1 MTKFAELQDPPAPPT
16 SACTA
21 TGGNIT
27 MSLSYE
33 EALATLKSMFGDQ
46 GYTAQDLDAVLRHF
60 GGHMENTGRY
70 SAENLPL
77 LLIWIRDALRDDPTN
92 SAPCP
97 STVEALLSHG
107 GPPSE
112 LIRKLSTLPV
122 GGGSANSA
130 AGEHTVDT
138 DAELARRLAAEDQ
151 RRNARRPDVYG
162 GREHG
167 TQQSGFALAT
177 GRSNY
182 QNTRRSQR
190 NTGDAPQ
197 NRNSPPRRPHPP
209 AGTKGIGTPTTLPKD
224 FLRIPERTPD
234 RTLDSASSTGQL
246 MTDEQLARS
255 KLPSAVSS
263 RSYRG

>member
-1 MTKFAELQDPPAPPT
+1 MV
-16 SACTA
+16 
-21 TGGNIT
+21 T

-33 EALATLKSMFGDQ
+33 EALATLQSMFGDQ

-60 GGHMENTGRY
+60 GGHMENT
-70 SAENLPL
+70 
-77 LLIWIRDALRDDPTN
+77 
-92 SAPCP
+92 
-97 STVEALLSHG
+97 VETLLSHG

-112 LIRKLSTLPV
+112 LIGKLSTLPAS
-122 GGGSANSA
+122 GGSANSA
-130 AGEHTVDT
+130 AGQHTVDS

-151 RRNARRPDVYG
+151 RRNERRPDVVG

-167 TQQSGFALAT
+167 TQQSGFGLAT

-190 NTGDAPQ
+190 NTGGAPQ
-197 NRNSPPRRPHPP
+197 NRNSPPRQPHPP

-234 RTLDSASSTGQL
+234 RAS
-246 MTDEQLARS
+246 
-255 KLPSAVSS
+255 
-263 RSYRG
+263 